1 MSKGNLKAYII
12 RTIRR
17 LTVVIAA
24 TVIILSYIYLLNYF
38 GEMFGTGQGWGNP
51 LLWFSSAVMALVIVF
66 SACWFLTK
74 VFQWLASKFK
84 SR

>member
-1 MSKGNLKAYII
+1 MAKGQLKAHII
-12 RTIRR
+12 RNTRR
-17 LTVVIAA
+17 LTAVVAA

-38 GEMFGTGQGWGNP
+38 GEMFGAGHGWGDP
-51 LLWFSSAVMALVIVF
+51 LSWFSSAVVALVTVF

-74 VFQWLASKFK
+74 VFQWLVSKFK

>member
-1 MSKGNLKAYII
+1 MAEGKSKIYII

-24 TVIILSYIYLLNYF
+24 TVIILPYIYLLNYF
-38 GEMFGTGQGWGNP
+38 GEMFGAGQGWGNP
-51 LLWFSSAVMALVIVF
+51 LSWFSSAVVALVTVF
-66 SACWFLTK
+66 FACWLLTK
-74 VFQWLASKFK
+74 VFQWLVAKFK